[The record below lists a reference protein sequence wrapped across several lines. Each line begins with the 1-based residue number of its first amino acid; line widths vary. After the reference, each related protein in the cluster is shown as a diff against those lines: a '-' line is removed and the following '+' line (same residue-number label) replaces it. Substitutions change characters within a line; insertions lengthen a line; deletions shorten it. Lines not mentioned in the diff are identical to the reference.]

1 MLSMLAATTYSC
13 TGPCMGVG
21 FHICNRCPWSGTWSV
36 TPRSERRGF
45 RVRGIAY
52 LVVVSYSATCQCGAK
67 MCGAVDGSTHVYHRV
82 ATHREHAGLEPTFK
96 VHARARPPL
105 GSPTAAVRAPKLLS
119 RRPRRPVVLHR
130 PRYSARLFPTLIHA
144 RRYSIWTQREPGPI
158 GTEERVNGLGFSLAL
173 RVRPRGP
180 VGAV

>member
-1 MLSMLAATTYSC
+1 
-13 TGPCMGVG
+13 
-21 FHICNRCPWSGTWSV
+21 
-36 TPRSERRGF
+36 
-45 RVRGIAY
+45 
-52 LVVVSYSATCQCGAK
+52 
-67 MCGAVDGSTHVYHRV
+67 MCEAVDGSTHVYHRVV